1 MIKLNVYI
9 TEAWG
14 GIKKHTNNVEIESW
28 CDEVG
33 IKNYTINSQGEID
46 VDGDV
51 ILRRSDLKEL
61 PYKFGR
67 VSGDFNISYNR
78 NIKSFKNCPH
88 FVGDSFLCS
97 YCPQLESLEGCPKVI
112 RQFFICEECNKVKFS
127 REDISSLCKIKMYN
141 IFI

>member
-67 VSGDFNISYNR
+67 VSGNFNISYNR

-88 FVGDSFLCS
+88 FVGGFFNCNDCINLD
-97 YCPQLESLEGCPKVI
+97 SLEGCPK
-112 RQFFICEECNKVKFS
+112 EVKDNFYCIDCK
-127 REDISSLCKIKMYN
+127 RKFTKDDIQSLCDVERN